1 MIKKEQGVAKKD
13 YLENDLE
20 KISVDIFHA
29 INENS
34 KEKIH
39 DVQIHTEQ
47 SSDDKYYTNCKKMDL
62 IKVMNDPY
70 YEISLVWW
78 FIIIT
83 ISVMGNYFHFD
94 THNYMVIFIILGFI
108 FNVKGRIERKSRQWI
123 IERGEKYKE
132 ENKTKQEI
140 LTMKYNDDIIERFPD
155 TANEPKMLRRQKYAK
170 ENVLEQDS
178 LTISKRKNFDPEYFT
193 FKVKILIGD
202 TVETLA
208 EVDSDSMLSL
218 ISEKFF
224 NKLKNLQV
232 PMQFLKEQPTQY
244 NGMGGAEM
252 ISPLSP
258 FMLQMQ
264 IGTVLFMQRMVVSKE
279 LKSDILLGSDC
290 MTTHR
295 LSVAP
300 FSDNLWYITLGFI
313 DSPLTRVKAIITDK
327 NRYTLVNKIEL
338 IFEPNE
344 IREIKLPIISPG
356 QDKIGIVQSYK
367 LLESPFKIVED
378 PMYIESQ
385 SAHITAAIQ
394 NNSQEGR
401 ILCRG
406 FPLGTLEFLE
416 KKEFGFHE
424 INLIKTK
431 ENDDSIDME
440 EIEPGFLQ
448 SNNTEM
454 EKEIEYIKNHQNIP
468 KQYKQKLTE
477 FLKTVPDLYS
487 GEEFSKEAFPGYEHD
502 IELIDKSISELRA
515 KPYPAQGIRLHQL
528 KSMINDMVKNCVLDP
543 EDSEFLSPV
552 FFVTKKSIR

>member
-1 MIKKEQGVAKKD
+1 
-13 YLENDLE
+13 
-20 KISVDIFHA
+20 
-29 INENS
+29 
-34 KEKIH
+34 
-39 DVQIHTEQ
+39 
-47 SSDDKYYTNCKKMDL
+47 
-62 IKVMNDPY
+62 
-70 YEISLVWW
+70 
-78 FIIIT
+78 
-83 ISVMGNYFHFD
+83 MGNYFHFD

-108 FNVKGRIERKSRQWI
+108 FNIKGRIERKSRQWI

-140 LTMKYNDDIIERFPD
+140 LTMKYNDDIIKRFPD

-193 FKVKILIGD
+193 FKVKVLIGD

-290 MTTHR
+290 MTTHC

-327 NRYTLVNKIEL
+327 NRYTLVNKI
-338 IFEPNE
+338 
-344 IREIKLPIISPG
+344 
-356 QDKIGIVQSYK
+356 
-367 LLESPFKIVED
+367 
-378 PMYIESQ
+378 
-385 SAHITAAIQ
+385 
-394 NNSQEGR
+394 
-401 ILCRG
+401 
-406 FPLGTLEFLE
+406 
-416 KKEFGFHE
+416 
-424 INLIKTK
+424 
-431 ENDDSIDME
+431 
-440 EIEPGFLQ
+440 
-448 SNNTEM
+448 
-454 EKEIEYIKNHQNIP
+454 
-468 KQYKQKLTE
+468 
-477 FLKTVPDLYS
+477 
-487 GEEFSKEAFPGYEHD
+487 
-502 IELIDKSISELRA
+502 
-515 KPYPAQGIRLHQL
+515 
-528 KSMINDMVKNCVLDP
+528 
-543 EDSEFLSPV
+543 
-552 FFVTKKSIR
+552 

>member
-1 MIKKEQGVAKKD
+1 M
-13 YLENDLE
+13 
-20 KISVDIFHA
+20 
-29 INENS
+29 
-34 KEKIH
+34 
-39 DVQIHTEQ
+39 
-47 SSDDKYYTNCKKMDL
+47 
-62 IKVMNDPY
+62 
-70 YEISLVWW
+70 
-78 FIIIT
+78 
-83 ISVMGNYFHFD
+83 
-94 THNYMVIFIILGFI
+94 
-108 FNVKGRIERKSRQWI
+108 
-123 IERGEKYKE
+123 
-132 ENKTKQEI
+132 
-140 LTMKYNDDIIERFPD
+140 
-155 TANEPKMLRRQKYAK
+155 
-170 ENVLEQDS
+170 
-178 LTISKRKNFDPEYFT
+178 
-193 FKVKILIGD
+193 
-202 TVETLA
+202 
-208 EVDSDSMLSL
+208 
-218 ISEKFF
+218 
-224 NKLKNLQV
+224 
-232 PMQFLKEQPTQY
+232 
-244 NGMGGAEM
+244 
-252 ISPLSP
+252 
-258 FMLQMQ
+258 
-264 IGTVLFMQRMVVSKE
+264 
-279 LKSDILLGSDC
+279 
-290 MTTHR
+290 
-295 LSVAP
+295 
-300 FSDNLWYITLGFI
+300 
-313 DSPLTRVKAIITDK
+313 
-327 NRYTLVNKIEL
+327 NKIEL

-528 KSMINDMVKNCVLDP
+528 KSMINCWNENYRIP
-543 EDSEFLSPV
+543 
-552 FFVTKKSIR
+552 

>member
-1 MIKKEQGVAKKD
+1 MATPVQLETTVKIPEQKLNPQAPPFIDKKEQGVATTD

-39 DVQIHTEQ
+39 NVQIHTEQ
-47 SSDDKYYTNCKKMDL
+47 SSDDKYYTNCKKLDL
-62 IKVMNDPY
+62 IKEMNDPH
-70 YEISLVWW
+70 YEISLIWW

-193 FKVKILIGD
+193 FKVKVLIGD

-264 IGTVLFMQRMVVSKE
+264 IGIVLFMQRMVVSKE

-367 LLESPFKIVED
+367 LLESPFKIEED

-385 SAHITAAIQ
+385 SAHITEAIQ

-416 KKEFGFHE
+416 KKEFGFHK

-431 ENDDSIDME
+431 ENDDLINME

-454 EKEIEYIKNHQNIP
+454 EKEIEYIKNHPNIL

-477 FLKTVPDLYS
+477 FLKTVPDFYS
-487 GEEFSKEAFPGYEHD
+487 GEEFSKEAFPG
-502 IELIDKSISELRA
+502 
-515 KPYPAQGIRLHQL
+515 
-528 KSMINDMVKNCVLDP
+528 
-543 EDSEFLSPV
+543 
-552 FFVTKKSIR
+552 